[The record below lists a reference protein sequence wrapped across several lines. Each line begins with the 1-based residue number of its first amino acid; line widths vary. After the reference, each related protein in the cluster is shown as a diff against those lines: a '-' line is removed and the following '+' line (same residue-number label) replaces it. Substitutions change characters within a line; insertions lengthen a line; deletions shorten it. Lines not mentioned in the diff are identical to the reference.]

1 LWEVSCVPQSC
12 GCETRKDLANG
23 IAHQWFTAIS
33 RCTFLEH
40 GSFEPGIIKSTDH
53 LMANASIIPTPR
65 ILSWYTD
72 PKTVQA
78 ATAHKLPLP
87 HSLPARQVNG
97 CETNTEIW
105 RDRIIHPPTWR
116 DPIRSD
122 PAEIIKQFKQ
132 GRYTQGLALVVS
144 WGGMGRRAKAIY
156 GEATPATIMHI
167 ERTLQICA
175 RDIQES
181 LSIDNSWQSLAG
193 SNAGELHWS
202 EGMTVKDSSFLM
214 PVSWFREKSTCSSR
228 WRGHSWAFVALL
240 SLFNAS
246 RSPS

>member
-1 LWEVSCVPQSC
+1 M
-12 GCETRKDLANG
+12 AN
-23 IAHQWFTAIS
+23 AS
-33 RCTFLEH
+33 
-40 GSFEPGIIKSTDH
+40 
-53 LMANASIIPTPR
+53 MANASIVPTPR

-72 PKTVQA
+72 PKTAQA

-87 HSLPARQVNG
+87 HVLPARQVDG

-105 RDRIIHPPTWR
+105 RDRIIHPPTWT

-156 GEATPATIMHI
+156 GEATPAAIMHI

-193 SNAGELHWS
+193 CSGGELHWS
-202 EGMTVKDSSFLM
+202 EVMTSKTLHFLCRSLGFEKNPPVPLDGEVIRGRLWPFFRYSM
-214 PVSWFREKSTCSSR
+214 PLDHRPDNWEGPTFQAYCRYMTAIR
-228 WRGHSWAFVALL
+228 TWADKHGWTTTEMEATIWDHF
-240 SLFNAS
+240 SL
-246 RSPS
+246 P